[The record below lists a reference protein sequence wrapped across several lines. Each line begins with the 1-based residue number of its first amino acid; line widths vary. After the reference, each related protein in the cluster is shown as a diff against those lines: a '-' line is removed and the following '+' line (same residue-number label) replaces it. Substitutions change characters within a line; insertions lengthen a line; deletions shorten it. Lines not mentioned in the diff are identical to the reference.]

1 MSAGIETD
9 INKKTGLNRV
19 KAKNRIIPWLFVLPG
34 ILFTFI
40 FRYYTMF
47 QSFWISL
54 HHYDIAKSPG
64 KFIGFANYTGLL
76 KNPDFWNAWENTL
89 AFAAL
94 ILLLTFLVP
103 LIQAIFLSEVTKGR
117 GIFSTLYLVPAV
129 IPLSVTVIIW
139 KWIFNPNY
147 GLANYILKVVGVS
160 AKTWY
165 SDPDLVKISIVI
177 PMMIGGGF
185 GVLLY
190 LSAIQGISGDIVE
203 AAQIDGCTGFKKLFY
218 ITLPNISFL
227 IFIQLILSV
236 IGALQILDPVIQFS
250 RGGPNGASTSIAFSI
265 YDFIGGNQHVPV
277 YGRATAAAFMLL
289 IFITLLTVLQMRL
302 DKSEKD

>member
-1 MSAGIETD
+1 MSAEIEILT
-9 INKKTGLNRV
+9 KKKIEFNRIKV
-19 KAKNRIIPWLFVLPG
+19 KNMIIPWLFVLPG
-34 ILFTFI
+34 LLFTFI

-54 HHYDIAKSPG
+54 HHYDIAKPPG
-64 KFIGFANYTGLL
+64 NFIGLVNYTGLI
-76 KNPDFWNAWENTL
+76 KNPDFWYAWKNTMI
-89 AFAAL
+89 FMAL

-117 GIFSTLYLVPAV
+117 GVLSTLYLIPVV

-147 GLANYILKVVGVS
+147 GLANYILKLFGMS
-160 AKTWY
+160 AQAWY
-165 SDPDLVKISIVI
+165 SDPNLVKICIVI

-203 AAQIDGCTGFKKLFY
+203 AAQLDGCSGFKKLFY

-227 IFIQLILSV
+227 IFIQLILTV
-236 IGALQILDPVIQFS
+236 IGSMQILDQIIQFS
-250 RGGPNGASTSIAFSI
+250 RGGPNSASTSIAFSI

-289 IFITLLTVLQMRL
+289 IFITLLTTLQMKL
-302 DKSEKD
+302 DKSEKE